1 MSQSHNSGSSRGSR
15 RGNKWDEGAGTRVGK
30 VLQNPPEVAQAT
42 TTITDSLMQEQQVNS
57 LGEAL
62 RNVPGLNFS
71 AAEARLRLR
80 ACGAAP
86 APRVARTDGSARR

>member
-1 MSQSHNSGSSRGSR
+1 
-15 RGNKWDEGAGTRVGK
+15 
-30 VLQNPPEVAQAT
+30 LQDPPEVAQAT
-42 TTITDSLMQEQQVNS
+42 TIADSLMQEQQVNS
-57 LGEAL
+57 LLEAL